1 MGLRVTNNIMIDNML
16 MDLNNNL
23 NRMMQTQRQMSSGVK
38 FRIPSDD
45 PIAVSRTLVLK
56 GILNDNEQYTKNAKD
71 GVSWLDLTDT
81 ALNQLTQ
88 NLQRVRELAVQG
100 SNGTLSKQDAF
111 SIAQE
116 VQQIRDDIIK
126 IGNTTYTGRYIFGG
140 YDTQNPPLKTQPDGS
155 VVYRGID
162 GSVSNPQEIQFE
174 VGQGITIPVNVEA
187 YQVFGTNSGNNSDI
201 FTDLKTLID
210 DLSNGNT
217 QAVSSMLGKIDDH
230 LNNVLAIRADI
241 GARQNRMQLILD
253 RLQDDNINYTDLLSK
268 TQDVDIAEVSMK
280 LANDQN
286 VYTASLMLGSK
297 IIMPTLIEFIK

>member
-1 MGLRVTNNIMIDNML
+1 MRVTNNIMIDNML